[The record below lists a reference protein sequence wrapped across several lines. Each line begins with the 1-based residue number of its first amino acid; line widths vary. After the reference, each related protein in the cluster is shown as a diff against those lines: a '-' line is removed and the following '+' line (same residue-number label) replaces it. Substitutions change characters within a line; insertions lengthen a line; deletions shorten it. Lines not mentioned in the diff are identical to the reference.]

1 MDTNFGDPAL
11 SSTQLRQKA
20 FTIINDSDRPMAS
33 CEIEQWIRN
42 NDFELWSK
50 VSNKCKDYVRVILSQ
65 TRGKTIV
72 KYKATKQIGGI
83 DKRST
88 FYGIYG
94 RKYPAD
100 TWIMTQ
106 DSEPKKGKK
115 SDDDPYEEQSPSFY
129 THRFEPVVKEET
141 FLEVPGNVRISS
153 CPIRESPK
161 QVSAQN
167 KVVLPPIQ
175 PLMVN
180 FPVFTTIGLEHT
192 LSDFNP
198 MNLLA

>member
-1 MDTNFGDPAL
+1 METNFGDPSL

-20 FTIINDSDRPMAS
+20 FSIISDSDRPMAS

-42 NDFELWSK
+42 NDYELWSK
-50 VSNKCKDYVRVILSQ
+50 VSGKCKDYVRVILSQ

-94 RKYPAD
+94 RKYPSD
-100 TWIMTQ
+100 TWVLTQ
-106 DSEPKKGKK
+106 EGEQKKAKK
-115 SDDDPYEEQSPSFY
+115 DDDDAYEEQTPSYY
-129 THRFEPVVKEET
+129 TVHRSVPVQET
-141 FLEVPGNVRISS
+141 YMQNSSNVRIS
-153 CPIRESPK
+153 PLPVRVSPK
-161 QVSAQN
+161 PASPKN

-175 PLMVN
+175 PLVAN
-180 FPVFTTIGLEHT
+180 FPVFSTLNLEHT
-192 LSDFNP
+192 LPDFDP
-198 MNLLA
+198 LNLLV